1 MKKYVLIA
9 SGGALGAV
17 ARIVVEH
24 ADFWNDGGTFPI
36 NTLLVNVSGSFV
48 LALVLML
55 SLEILQ
61 LDPAVRMGISTGFLG
76 AFTTFSTFCKESV
89 ALIDNGEY
97 AAAAAYLFLSPVF
110 GLAAAFFGIVV
121 AREVI
126 KRKLPARGEAE

>member
-17 ARIVVEH
+17 ARIAIEH
-24 ADFWNDGGTFPI
+24 AGFWSDGGTFPT
-36 NTLLVNVSGSFV
+36 NTLLVNVSGSFA

-89 ALIDNGEY
+89 TLINNGEY
-97 AAAAAYLFLSPVF
+97 AAAAAYLFLSPVL

-121 AREVI
+121 AREVV
-126 KRKLPARGEAE
+126 KRKLSARGEAE

>member
-9 SGGALGAV
+9 FGGALGAV
-17 ARIVVEH
+17 ARMIMEN
-24 ADFWNDGGTFPI
+24 ATLWENNGSFPI
-36 NTLLVNVSGSFV
+36 NTLLINVTGSFV
-48 LALVLML
+48 LALFLTL

-97 AAAAAYLFLSPVF
+97 AAAAAYLFLSPAL
-110 GLAAAFFGIVV
+110 GLAAAFLGIVV
-121 AREVI
+121 AREMI
-126 KRKLPARGEAE
+126 KGKLPTTGETE